1 MRLIITT
8 LLLYPLIL
16 FSQANLVPNSS
27 FEQCINC
34 PTVGFGQIGVQFAP
48 YNVDVI
54 GWFNPNANSPDYF
67 YNLTTIQT
75 PHTDSAYVGLATF
88 DPAGSNTRD
97 YISCTMLD
105 SLLEDTYYW
114 VEFFTSVAEGL
125 SSVAS
130 NNLGIH
136 FSDTA
141 LQSTTPLYFDV
152 NAQIKYF
159 TNEVIDDT
167 LNWVKVCGLY
177 KAHGGEQFLT
187 IGNFNTDA
195 ETTEGMNFNL
205 GFDWQTYFL
214 IDDVSVIPLD
224 SIPGG
229 IPVDAG
235 PDKTIYIGD
244 TAFIGQKISN
254 MPDNWFLL
262 NGTPVDTNTAGVYVS
277 PSVNTTYVVIRNL
290 NGFYSTDTVT
300 VFVNGLGL
308 EEVKKER
315 YSLFPVPNNG
325 YFHLNGN
332 IPSGSRL
339 LVQSL
344 DGKVLFEEHFTAPTK
359 NFEVNSDLK
368 VGTYFVVLETENGE
382 VVFRDK
388 VIVMK

>member
-1 MRLIITT
+1 LDWT
-8 LLLYPLIL
+8 
-16 FSQANLVPNSS
+16 
-27 FEQCINC
+27 
-34 PTVGFGQIGVQFAP
+34 
-48 YNVDVI
+48 
-54 GWFNPNANSPDYF
+54 NPNFSSPDYF
-67 YNLTTIQT
+67 NECAFSLAFFQA
-75 PHTDSAYVGLATF
+75 PHSGSAYVGFASY
-88 DPAGSNTRD
+88 DPNGTNQREYVTVEL
-97 YISCTMLD
+97 LD
-105 SLLEDTYYW
+105 TLVNGRSYW
-114 VEFFTSVAEGL
+114 VEFYTTVGEGW
-125 SSVAS
+125 STVAS

-141 LQSTTPLYFDV
+141 LHSTNLFYFDV
-152 NAQIKYF
+152 PAQVKYF
-159 TNEVIDDT
+159 NNEIIDDT
-167 LNWVKVCGLY
+167 SNWVKVSGIY
-177 KAHGGEQFLT
+177 KAHGGEAFITL
-187 IGNFNTDA
+187 GNFNTDA
-195 ETTEGMNFNL
+195 ETTVGMEYSD
-205 GFDWQTYFL
+205 GFINQTYFL

-262 NGTPVDTNTAGVYVS
+262 NGTPLDTNTAGVYVS
-277 PSVNTTYVVIRNL
+277 PSVNTTYVVTRNL

-315 YSLFPVPNNG
+315 YSVFPVPNNG
-325 YFHLNGN
+325 DFYLKGN

-339 LVQSL
+339 LVRSL

-359 NFEVNSDLK
+359 NFEVKADLK
-368 VGTYFVVLETENGE
+368 AGTYFVVLQAENGE

-388 VIVMK
+388 VIVL